1 MFSKATEYALRAT
14 IFIADKGTID
24 NKISIEEISKAIDS
38 PRPFT
43 AKILQ
48 LLSKGN
54 VISSAKGPKGG
65 FYITHQSMKL
75 PAKVILEAIEKEDT
89 LNRCILGLH
98 NCSETNPCPMHS
110 EFKTI
115 RAQLNNLFQKKT
127 IQNLADTMKKSNVF
141 INNSK
146 NKSLVK

>member
-14 IFIADKGTID
+14 IFIAEKGTIN
-24 NKISIEEISKAIDS
+24 NKLSIEEISKAIDS

-48 LLSKGN
+48 LLAKGN
-54 VISSAKGPKGG
+54 VISSAKGPSGG
-65 FYITHQSMKL
+65 FYITPQSMKL
-75 PAKVILEAIEKEDT
+75 PAIAILEAMEKENR
-89 LNRCILGLH
+89 LNKCILGLH

-115 RAQLNNLFQKKT
+115 RTQLNNLFQKKT
-127 IQNLADTMKKSNVF
+127 IQNLADKMKENNIF

-146 NKSLVK
+146 GKNRVI